1 MALAAGIFTIF
12 AAGVFLGKRMASSA
26 NDSNTKPP
34 SEQSHD
40 SRARSNHLVDASP
53 SSGKAE
59 IPRKKAPYDPEQ
71 EAVLAKIRKARL
83 NEESTRIRQL
93 THVLEET
100 KNLELTKALLD
111 ELRSIVSEGEQQS
124 SHFVLSLMEQ
134 REDKAAVAFLLET
147 ASHPNADIADRALF
161 ALEAV
166 AGKVFNDRTEAAAW
180 ASTWQPEEDRVRLFA
195 PNQAQANDDFTSGV
209 PRDVSP
215 VRKEPSNQ
223 VPDQ

>member
-1 MALAAGIFTIF
+1 MSDDEE
-12 AAGVFLGKRMASSA
+12 K
-26 NDSNTKPP
+26 NTKL
-34 SEQSHD
+34 EQLRRENAARWEKLRRLQSQHRQTDALDMRAELAREYEQYATISQPNFDPDPRAFLREVVETHD
-40 SRARSNHLVDASP
+40 ELVHARAILVQRLQH
-53 SSGKAE
+53 E
-59 IPRKKAPYDPEQ
+59 TRR
-71 EAVLAKIRKARL
+71 LAF
-83 NEESTRIRQL
+83 
-93 THVLEET
+93 
-100 KNLELTKALLD
+100 TKALLD
-111 ELRSIVSEGEQQS
+111 ELRSIVSEGEQVS

-166 AGKVFNDRTEAAAW
+166 ACKVFNDRTEAAAW

-195 PNQAQANDDFTSGV
+195 PNQAQANDDFTPGV